1 MIVFVNFYVVIY
13 KIENKHKSKKVFLF
27 VIFVTFLLI

>member
-1 MIVFVNFYVVIY
+1 MNFYVVIY
-13 KIENKHKSKKVFLF
+13 KIKTNIKANKVFLF